1 MESQYI
7 VMIPQDKLTHYYRI
21 DLYFPDYKLAIEC
34 DENHTNIDADIK
46 RENDIKDKLNC
57 TFIRYKP
64 YDKKFNIFLLINEI
78 YKFILEYKKIRCP
91 PL

>member
-1 MESQYI
+1 
-7 VMIPQDKLTHYYRI
+7 MIPQDKLTHYYRI